1 VEFQHRRALDLVVGH
16 CDIAE
21 RLRDV
26 PPSARTRGLYFNS
39 IATEVKKA
47 RKGGDYA
54 SYFPGDR
61 HVALSFYPLSDYL
74 IRLAVAGALVAA
86 PADVHAG
93 MSQITS
99 ANATAFS
106 SSLLG
111 RILLRLLSR
120 DPVRLAQ
127 QALAARRQSST
138 YGEWTL
144 HQHGPRELEM
154 VYRGEF
160 IWIESAVAG
169 SAAGTFAAGQI
180 DASLETK
187 LVDRYDGSTVIRW

>member
-1 VEFQHRRALDLVVGH
+1 MTGH

-39 IATEVKKA
+39 VVAEVKRA
-47 RKGGDYA
+47 GKGADYA
-54 SYFPGDR
+54 AYFPGER
-61 HVALSFYPLSDYL
+61 RLGLSFYPLSEYL
-74 IRLAVAGALVAA
+74 VRLAVAGALLAS

-93 MSQITS
+93 MSLIAR
-99 ANATAFS
+99 ANATAFA

-111 RILLRLLSR
+111 RIMLRLLAR
-120 DPVRLAQ
+120 DPVRLTQ
-127 QALAARRQSST
+127 QGLAARRQSST

-144 HQHGPRELEM
+144 HQRGARELEM
-154 VYRGEF
+154 VYRSEF

-169 SAAGTFAAGQI
+169 SAAGTFAACQI
-180 DASLETK
+180 EASLETK
-187 LVDRYDGSTVIRW
+187 LTDRYDGSTIIRW

>member
-1 VEFQHRRALDLVVGH
+1 VDLLHRRALDLVVGH

-39 IATEVKKA
+39 VVTEVKRA
-47 RKGGDYA
+47 GKGGDYA
-54 SYFPGDR
+54 AYFPADR
-61 HVALSFYPLSDYL
+61 HLALSYYPLSEYL
-74 IRLAVAGALVAA
+74 VRLAVAGALVAS

-93 MSQITS
+93 MSQIAR
-99 ANATAFS
+99 ANATAFA

-111 RILLRLLSR
+111 RILLRLLAR
-120 DPVRLAQ
+120 DPVRLTQ
-127 QALAARRQSST
+127 QGLAARRQSST
-138 YGEWTL
+138 YGEWSL

-154 VYRGEF
+154 VYRSEF

-169 SAAGTFAAGQI
+169 SAVGTFAACEI
-180 DASLETK
+180 EASLETR